1 MICEISFEFRLFLDF
16 GTNRYKQT
24 DLYELCTIHSTAR
37 KSSVDGEENGH
48 YGSVGQRSVL
58 LVKVTILS
66 GVEFGKTLGTP
77 IAMVFLAAVL
87 AIDEELKE
95 FESDFACR
103 LPLVCRECAANL
115 PLMCRCITGTSV
127 QVKAL
132 SRLY

>member
-1 MICEISFEFRLFLDF
+1 M
-16 GTNRYKQT
+16 
-24 DLYELCTIHSTAR
+24 
-37 KSSVDGEENGH
+37 
-48 YGSVGQRSVL
+48 
-58 LVKVTILS
+58 KVTILS

-87 AIDEELKE
+87 AIDEELEE

-132 SRLY
+132 SRLC